1 MISNKHF
8 NKLVS
13 IIIAIAV
20 SFSLIIVALSR
31 SSTST
36 TYIEQP
42 DYVTTIFDDDKVIE
56 INIEMDETAWQ
67 EMLDNASSEEYTAAN
82 ITINGT
88 TYNNV
93 AIRPKGNSSLS
104 QIAMDDTTDRYS
116 FKIKFDEYVDG
127 QTLDGLSK
135 LVLNNH
141 TADATYMK
149 EYLSYKLLD
158 SLGVPTPECA
168 YAHITVNGEEW
179 GLYLAVEPIEEEF
192 IARNYGST
200 DGNLYKPE
208 SDSVA
213 VGGNKDDTDS
223 NNKSDFQV
231 SENNNT
237 QMPSDTN
244 NGDSSNEMQIPSDM
258 NNGDTSND
266 MQTPPN
272 MNNGDTSNQMQTPP
286 NMNSGDNSNQIQTPP
301 NMTSGDTSNQ
311 MQTTPNM
318 NSGDNSNQIQTP
330 PNMTSGDTSNQMQ
343 IPSDINN
350 GESSS
355 EVQTLNNTSNTSNE
369 VPSNMTNGMGGDMIG
384 GGMGGNSNGADLVWN
399 GDDISNYSAIFD
411 NAIFKTTDS
420 DDYTKIL
427 DMIEHLDSMED
438 IESYLDVDEVLRYFA
453 ANTFLVNLD
462 SYVSNMNHNYY
473 LYENDGVVSILPW
486 DYNLSFAGF
495 QAGSASNAINFPI
508 DSPVSNSLEDNPL
521 IANLLEVDE
530 YKELY
535 HQYLDEIVNNFINN
549 GTYETLIAKTDALIS
564 YYVKNDATAFY
575 TFDEYEDA
583 VSNLLTFGYDRATS
597 IAAQLDGTQPSTTTG
612 TIETTVDLT
621 AMGQQ
626 GGGNDKGGMNNIGNK
641 PDSNTT
647 IDDSVT
653 TNTDSITHPSNDT
666 SEATMN
672 GTNDN
677 TMDNSHGN
685 MGGNTSNLDPTVM
698 MEAMEIIQNSEDGTI
713 TESIKNELLNLGLTE
728 DDIAKLESMQTS
740 MPGGNSDKKQ
750 DSMKNNLAM
759 GPNNSNSIN
768 NSSLLITCSSILL
781 LIICMIFV
789 KFFKKRKYIS

>member
-8 NKLVS
+8 NKIVS
-13 IIIAIAV
+13 ILISIAII
-20 SFSLIIVALSR
+20 FSLIIIALPKSL
-31 SSTST
+31 TST

-67 EMLDNASSEEYTAAN
+67 EMLDNASAEEYTAAN

-104 QIAMDDTTDRYS
+104 EIVMDDTTDRYS

-135 LVLNNH
+135 LVLNNNMS
-141 TADATYMK
+141 DATYMK
-149 EYLSYKLLD
+149 EYISYKLLA

-168 YAHITVNGEEW
+168 YAHITINGEEW

-213 VGGNKDDTDS
+213 VGENKNTDDTD
-223 NNKSDFQV
+223 NNKTNLNQTDVNESQNTSD
-231 SENNNT
+231 NT
-237 QMPSDTN
+237 QVPSDIN
-244 NGDSSNEMQIPSDM
+244 NGDSTNQMQTPPDMNSGDSSNQMQAPPDMNNWDSSNQMQAPPDM
-258 NNGDTSND
+258 NNGDSTNQMQAPPDMNKGDNSNQ
-266 MQTPPN
+266 MQAPPN
-272 MNNGDTSNQMQTPP
+272 MNNGDSSSEAQST
-286 NMNSGDNSNQIQTPP
+286 DNT
-301 NMTSGDTSNQ
+301 TDTSNE
-311 MQTTPNM
+311 P
-318 NSGDNSNQIQTP
+318 
-330 PNMTSGDTSNQMQ
+330 
-343 IPSDINN
+343 
-350 GESSS
+350 
-355 EVQTLNNTSNTSNE
+355 
-369 VPSNMTNGMGGDMIG
+369 PSNGPNGMGGDMMG
-384 GGMGGNSNGADLVWN
+384 GGPGGNSNGADLVWN

-411 NAIFKTTDS
+411 NAIFKSTDS

-473 LYENDGVVSILPW
+473 LYENDGIVSILPW

-508 DSPVSNSLEDNPL
+508 DSPISDSLEDNPL

-535 HQYLDEIVNNFINN
+535 HQYLGEIVNNFINN
-549 GTYETLIAKTDALIS
+549 RTYETLITETDALIS
-564 YYVKNDATAFY
+564 DYVKNDATAFY
-575 TFDEYEDA
+575 TFDEYENA

-626 GGGNDKGGMNNIGNK
+626 GGGGGNDKGGMNNMGSKQDDISQLSYMQLPNQDTNIKDFKNTNLAIG
-641 PDSNTT
+641 P
-647 IDDSVT
+647 
-653 TNTDSITHPSNDT
+653 NDT
-666 SEATMN
+666 S
-672 GTNDN
+672 
-677 TMDNSHGN
+677 
-685 MGGNTSNLDPTVM
+685 SNYKSL
-698 MEAMEIIQNSEDGTI
+698 TI
-713 TESIKNELLNLGLTE
+713 TL
-728 DDIAKLESMQTS
+728 
-740 MPGGNSDKKQ
+740 
-750 DSMKNNLAM
+750 
-759 GPNNSNSIN
+759 
-768 NSSLLITCSSILL
+768 SSIALL
-781 LIICMIFV
+781 VISIPGVLL
-789 KFFKKRKYIS
+789 FKKRKYIS